1 MNADKG
7 FCHCVLLLITALV
20 LMLVIGP
27 TMSITEGKEETA
39 NAVVWDTLSPFGN
52 TIDIRDKTNWRPV
65 PTDLLTLE
73 ANPPVASSDPGY
85 YGREYSFNGDA
96 VVENEHL
103 TAVFWSRKG
112 RVVIYSKVPAGQK
125 LIEFVPLQLKKG
137 SASITSCKILRNTG
151 DEAALEV
158 FFSGEE
164 IGVNVSAIFS
174 FSPDLIGVEIKP
186 AENTKGISLF
196 GSIEYGIVP
205 SFIGDDL
212 IFDPREY
219 PSMNTLCIPSE
230 NLFLGLL
237 KGENSVLVVTWP
249 KGKQQMNLVLDPD
262 KSGKSRPIESVD
274 FDNDGQSIYLAILDA
289 PGIWHKEEL
298 KASYLEKDIAINWKR
313 PFPAKWVTQ
322 LNEAGVQ
329 TTFTF
334 RESKGNIWRG
344 VTGSYIYPVWFDG
357 DNAFYHLSK
366 KIPPRGESL
375 IYFLER
381 KNTPLSVSTPVDI
394 AKATLGRQTCDA
406 ILDLPGR
413 VLSTHHRRGAAGIR
427 RACTCGCTEAI
438 QVVFE
443 AGEEVQRKEYVEGA
457 VDDMVYFVTRHMERI
472 NEYLDFANSMME
484 FLSLAK
490 KSNADLKPFLDSMA
504 SITQEIVQEY
514 NRQRDNIKSLE
525 YTGELAQKTKTLTVK
540 KNPGNLSIYSDLS
553 EKWRAMGGAQDSLV
567 ALFHSLTRKL
577 SQQAGYGCVNDPR
590 AVQIA
595 EEIRTRCRKCLR
607 NPDGY
612 EIWPDY

>member
-612 EIWPDY
+612 EIWADY

>member
-1 MNADKG
+1 
-7 FCHCVLLLITALV
+7 
-20 LMLVIGP
+20 MLVIGP